1 VNAAHAFAAD
11 YSLDANGRE
20 RKVWGQGKRQIPLYP
35 HKRHHDMPPMV
46 RSIGHEALSA
56 ARSLTRR
63 PAFAALAVALFALGI
78 GALTA
83 VFSVVNATML
93 RPLPYRAPD
102 NLVRLVGTEPASS
115 GAVNNMPLGYFQLV
129 RWRAQNKAFDRL
141 EGYTPTTMKLL
152 GSGNP
157 EPIVGALV
165 SAGFFE
171 LLGWKPALGSL
182 FTTAEEVP
190 QAGVVIISHG
200 LWIRRFGGDPAII
213 GKTVNID
220 ESPSAVIGVMP
231 ANFTMPFQVADAWMP
246 IPLDQVTQRRK
257 ARLIVGV
264 GRLKAG
270 HTAEQAHADLLAI
283 NKVLGAERPDE
294 HRNTGVSIVPLRAA
308 LFGDQRATLLLL
320 LAAGVLLLAVAT
332 VNVVSL
338 CLSDAIARKTSTM
351 TRLAFGADRAHIV
364 RLRLLEL
371 VLVATA
377 GCVLGLLAARG
388 GLTLLHTIAPDAFAS
403 VRGVSFDWL
412 VMTVAA
418 GAALLAA
425 LVAGVPTAVQEAGFS
440 VVGLAGSASRSIG
453 GARERRRRDGL
464 LIAQVALAVVLLVG
478 AALLA
483 RNVIVLLARP
493 TGFRTDGVTV
503 AELTFSPTKYTTPSL
518 RAQHARQLIDAIR
531 AVPGV
536 SAAATIQTR
545 FVLNETMQTLF
556 EIEGRPTPPGAQQFV
571 NIRHV
576 TPEVSAVLGIRLRR
590 GRAFSTDDRE
600 DTPPVALV
608 SASFARQYWP
618 GEDPIGRRVRRIV
631 STGEAPWMEVV
642 GIVDD
647 IKDAGAGAEVGPIL
661 FVSYLQQNTAMA
673 RPTIVVRSAT
683 SPATL
688 FPALRRAIWSV
699 DPNQTIDAINLLDDL
714 MLRSAA
720 QPRFAAFVAGLLGAA
735 AMILVLGG
743 IYAVTLY
750 SVFRRTREIGV
761 RAALG
766 AGPGQ
771 LLWTTIRQSV
781 TPVFIGAILG
791 AAACVPAAYSMR
803 QVLTEGVSVADTPLV
818 AVVIVT
824 IIIASVGAA
833 LIPARRALSI
843 SPAVAMRDPG

>member
-1 VNAAHAFAAD
+1 MT
-11 YSLDANGRE
+11 G
-20 RKVWGQGKRQIPLYP
+20 P
-35 HKRHHDMPPMV
+35 
-46 RSIGHEALSA
+46 GHEVVSA

-63 PAFAALAVALFALGI
+63 PAFVALAVALFALGI
-78 GALTA
+78 GAVTA

-93 RPLPYRAPD
+93 RPLPYRAPSS
-102 NLVRLVGTEPASS
+102 LFRLVGTEPASN
-115 GAVNNMPLGYFQLV
+115 GAVNNMPLGYFQLS
-129 RWRAQNKAFDRL
+129 RWRSDTKAFARL

-157 EPIVGALV
+157 EPVVGALV

-171 LLGWKPALGSL
+171 LLGWQPALGST
-182 FTTAEEVP
+182 FTLAEEVP

-200 LWIRRFGGDPAII
+200 LWLRRFGGDPAII

-220 ESPSAVIGVMP
+220 ESPSAIIGVMP
-231 ANFTMPFQVADAWMP
+231 ADFSMPFQLADAWMP
-246 IPLDQVTQRRK
+246 IPLDPRTQSRK

-264 GRLKAG
+264 GRLNTGYTLERA
-270 HTAEQAHADLLAI
+270 TADLAAI
-283 NKVLGAERPDE
+283 NEVLGAERPDE
-294 HRNTGVSIVPLRAA
+294 HRNTGVSITPLREAI
-308 LFGDQRATLLLL
+308 FGNQRSTLLVL
-320 LAAGVLLLAVAT
+320 LAAGILLLAVAT

-338 CLSDAIARKTSTM
+338 CLSDAIARKTATM

-364 RLRLLEL
+364 RLRLIEL
-371 VLVATA
+371 VLIASV
-377 GCVLGLLAARG
+377 GCVVGLLAARG
-388 GLTLLHTIAPDAFAS
+388 GLALLYAIAPDALAS
-403 VRGVSFDWL
+403 ARGAPFDWL
-412 VMTVAA
+412 VIAAAA
-418 GAALLAA
+418 GVALIAALI
-425 LVAGVPTAVQEAGFS
+425 AGVPTALQEAAFS
-440 VVGLAGSASRSIG
+440 IVALAGSATRGIG
-453 GARERRRRDGL
+453 GEQERRRRDGL
-464 LIAQVALAVVLLVG
+464 LVAQVALAVVMLVG

-483 RNVIVLLARP
+483 RNVQALLARP
-493 TGFRTDGVTV
+493 TGFRTDAVTV
-503 AELTFSPTKYTTPSL
+503 AELTFSPTKYSTTAL
-518 RAQHARQLIDAIR
+518 RAQYARQLIDAVK

-556 EIEGRPTPPGAQQFV
+556 EIEGRPAPPGAQQFV

-576 TPEVSAVLGIRLRR
+576 TSETPTVLGMRLKR
-590 GRAFSTDDRE
+590 GRAFTDADRE
-600 DTPPVALV
+600 NTQAVALV
-608 SASFARQYWP
+608 SALFARQYWP

-631 STGEAPWMEVV
+631 SSGEAPWMEVV

-647 IKDAGAGAEVGPIL
+647 IRDAGAGAEVGPIL

-673 RPTIVVRSAT
+673 RPTIVVRSAA
-683 SPATL
+683 SPGTL

-699 DPNQTIDAINLLDDL
+699 DPNQTIDAINQLDDL

-735 AMILVLGG
+735 ALILVLGG

-766 AGPGQ
+766 AGPGE
-771 LLWTTIRQSV
+771 LLWATIRQSV

-791 AAACVPAAYSMR
+791 AAASVPAAYSMR
-803 QVLTEGVSVADTPLV
+803 DVLAEGVSPADAPLV

-824 IIIASVGAA
+824 IVVASIGAA

-843 SPAVAMRDPG
+843 SPALAMRDPG